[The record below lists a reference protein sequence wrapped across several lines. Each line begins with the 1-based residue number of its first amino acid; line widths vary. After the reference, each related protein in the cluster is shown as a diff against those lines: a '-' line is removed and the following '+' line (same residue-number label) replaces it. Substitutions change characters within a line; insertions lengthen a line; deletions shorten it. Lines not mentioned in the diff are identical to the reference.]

1 MTGVLKRVLDP
12 LLRLWSPFFLL
23 RAGIASS
30 VFPQPTDAPRVQI
43 SGPDP
48 DRILVAGGGIAVGFG
63 VLSHALGIAGH
74 LARKVSGATG
84 RGVDVDIIASPDLTI
99 DDVPRSLAD
108 SNLDSYD
115 AVVLMLGV
123 TDSMRRTSAR
133 AWRQGVAE
141 LIHAISDRTAA
152 GTHIFV
158 VGVQPV
164 RLVTT
169 LDNRVGLFAE
179 LYARALDR
187 ETIRACSG
195 SPQSTYI
202 PFRPQP
208 EPTERY
214 RTSDTY
220 GKWAGLLSPAV
231 VDVLQR
237 NHPLRDFC
245 I

>member
-1 MTGVLKRVLDP
+1 MTRMLKRVLDP
-12 LLRLWSPFFLL
+12 MLRLWSPFFLL

-30 VFPQPTDAPRVQI
+30 VFPQPTDAPRVHI
-43 SGPDP
+43 GGPDP
-48 DRILVAGGGIAVGFG
+48 DRILVVGGGITVGFG

-84 RGVDVDIIASPDLTI
+84 RGVDVDIIARHDLTI
-99 DDVPRSLAD
+99 DDVPSILVD

-123 TDSMRRTSAR
+123 TDSMKRTSAR

-141 LIHAISDRTAA
+141 LIHAISDRAAA
-152 GTHIFV
+152 GGHIFV

-169 LDNRVGLFAE
+169 LDNRVGFFAE
-179 LYARALDR
+179 LHARALDR
-187 ETIRACSG
+187 ESIRACAG
-195 SPQSTYI
+195 SSQSTYI
-202 PFRPQP
+202 PFHPQR

-214 RTSDTY
+214 RSSDTY

-237 NHPLRDFC
+237 NHPLGDFS